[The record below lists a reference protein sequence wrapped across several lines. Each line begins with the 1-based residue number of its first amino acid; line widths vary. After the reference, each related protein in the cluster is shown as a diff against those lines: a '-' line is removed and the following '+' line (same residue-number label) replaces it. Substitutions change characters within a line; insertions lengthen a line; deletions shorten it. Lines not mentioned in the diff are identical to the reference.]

1 MVNLEFTRIF
11 CKTKTKRILVLYK
24 LEYIIFRVLSG
35 FSQDT
40 VRIQS
45 GYSQDTIRIQSG
57 YGQDTIRIQSV
68 HSQDTVRIKVRIQL
82 GYSLDTVR
90 IQSGY
95 SQDIVRIQSGYS
107 IVQNKQQQ
115 PNCYTK
121 IILRLRGKNYTTCDT
136 DRIEI

>member
-40 VRIQS
+40 V
-45 GYSQDTIRIQSG
+45 
-57 YGQDTIRIQSV
+57 RIQSV

-107 IVQNKQQQ
+107 IVQ
-115 PNCYTK
+115 
-121 IILRLRGKNYTTCDT
+121 TTSVPPP
-136 DRIEI
+136 